1 MIEMKNIHKAYG
13 KHVILDKFN
22 LRIYPQEFVVIA
34 GESGCGKS
42 TLLNILGLLDTF
54 QSGSY
59 ILMGKENIK
68 PFSKQACSILRNK
81 IGYLFQDFALLENES
96 VKYNLNIALENAK
109 CKNKIKLMIDAL
121 EKVGLDEQFLEKKI
135 CECSGGEQQRIS
147 IARLFL
153 KPCDLILAD
162 EPTGSLDS
170 ENKMLIY
177 RLLREMQEDGKTIV
191 VVSHDEDF
199 IKLADR
205 VITIKKY
212 F

>member
-1 MIEMKNIHKAYG
+1 
-13 KHVILDKFN
+13 
-22 LRIYPQEFVVIA
+22 
-34 GESGCGKS
+34 
-42 TLLNILGLLDTF
+42 
-54 QSGSY
+54 
-59 ILMGKENIK
+59 
-68 PFSKQACSILRNK
+68 
-81 IGYLFQDFALLENES
+81 
-96 VKYNLNIALENAK
+96 
-109 CKNKIKLMIDAL
+109 MIDAL
-121 EKVGLDEQFLEKKI
+121 QKVGLDKQFLEKKI